1 MMDHAYGYGLVSR
14 FFHWAMALLVL
25 YQIFTATLH
34 YFLDD
39 TAITDFFFSWHFS
52 NGVLLL
58 CLAVL
63 RGAWGLINLSR
74 RPAHD
79 QGIHRL
85 AAVGHV
91 VMYALLIA
99 IPTIALVRAY
109 GSEHA
114 FSPFGID
121 LFAARDAKIEW
132 MTNFGNEWHG
142 FFGWILFTLIAGHIV
157 MAFVH
162 SYVWKQPMIA
172 RMTRGREQ
180 P

>member
-1 MMDHAYGYGLVSR
+1 M
-14 FFHWAMALLVL
+14 
-25 YQIFTATLH
+25 
-34 YFLDD
+34 
-39 TAITDFFFSWHFS
+39 
-52 NGVLLL
+52 LLL

-85 AAVGHV
+85 VAVGHV

-132 MTNFGNEWHG
+132 MTRATNGTAFS
-142 FFGWILFTLIAGHIV
+142 AG
-157 MAFVH
+157 
-162 SYVWKQPMIA
+162 YCL
-172 RMTRGREQ
+172 R
-180 P
+180 